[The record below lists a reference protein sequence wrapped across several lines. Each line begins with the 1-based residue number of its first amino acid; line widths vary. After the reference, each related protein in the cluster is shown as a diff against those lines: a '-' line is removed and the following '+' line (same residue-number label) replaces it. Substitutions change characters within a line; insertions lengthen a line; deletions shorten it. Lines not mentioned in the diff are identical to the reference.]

1 MCQSTRAGYARLLA
15 CLGLGLA
22 SLVSFAAEAAFS
34 VAEALLPGP
43 DLRPFSVQ
51 NLRRTSSLGY

>member
-1 MCQSTRAGYARLLA
+1 MLALLA